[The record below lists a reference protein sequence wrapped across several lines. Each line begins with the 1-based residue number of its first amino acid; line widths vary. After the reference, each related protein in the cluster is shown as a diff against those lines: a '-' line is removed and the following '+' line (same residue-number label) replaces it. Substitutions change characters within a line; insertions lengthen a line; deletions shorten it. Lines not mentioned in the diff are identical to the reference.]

1 MVTINRHRDTFSLSR
16 FQDKNKSLLLTVN
29 KVINLYFCSHYMNKS
44 CFIFFFTLLFF
55 ISSCS
60 NDKTNRIKVIGVS
73 QCSDDAWRRAMN
85 SEMKRE
91 ASFNPGIEVRI
102 KTAHDSNQKQIN
114 DIERLIADK
123 VDLIIVSPNE
133 AIPLTP
139 VIEKAM
145 LEGIPVVLVDRKIS
159 SGKYTAF
166 VGADNYQIGKEVGVY
181 AANMLNGKGNIAE
194 IRGLN
199 GSTPAFERHSG
210 FMSVI
215 SKYPGIQVIY
225 QNDGGWL
232 RKEAK
237 VRMTEALH
245 KNIPIDLVFAH
256 NDEMAAGAHEALTVL
271 SGIKKPVLLGID
283 ALPGTE
289 GGIQKVIS
297 GILDAT
303 FIYPT
308 GGEKAIQTAV
318 QILNNE
324 PFERDNILYTAVVDR
339 TNARVLKLQTD
350 QIIQHQNRISLLNSV
365 LNQNLARY
373 SSQRILLFGLFLIL
387 FLISVLLVL
396 LIRAYS
402 SKNKSN
408 KILESQNIAINNQ
421 KEELSE
427 QRDQLIVLS
436 KNLEEATQ
444 AKLVFFTNISHEFR
458 TPLTLILGPL
468 DSLEKES
475 LSTEGNRLIRL
486 MRKNVHVLLKL
497 IDQIIDFRK
506 YENGKMQLYFTFTD
520 LKLFVSQIC
529 DSFIEFG
536 KKKHIHFSFT
546 ASAEDFTLWFDSD
559 KMEKI
564 CYNLLSNA
572 FKFTSE
578 NGRIDVHLAKIS
590 VNDEPYAQLTVTDN
604 GPGISDHHARS
615 IFDRFYKVDS
625 RASGSGI
632 GLHLTKVLVE
642 MHNGDISIKS
652 EEGKGSIFT
661 VQIPFKQKEIPVVEQ
676 YPTLSSH
683 AVNEDDLLILESE
696 EDISAIVNLQTD
708 KPLVLI
714 VEDNFDVRT
723 YIKSLLTDS
732 FEIIEAPNGQI
743 GLLRAMKYVP
753 ELIISDV
760 SMDVLDGFELCRQIK
775 ENLSTSHIPV
785 ILLTALAQDE
795 QRVIG
800 FESGADAYISK
811 PFNESLLKIRVRK
824 LIENRE
830 KVKEYFQKNL
840 TFGERRENV
849 ADIDKSFITRF
860 RKIIED
866 KLIDNDLNVDEIG
879 KSLGLSRVQLY
890 RKIKSLTNYA
900 PNELVRIIR
909 LKASEQLMI
918 NTEKSISEIAYETG
932 FSSPSYFT
940 KCFKEYFN
948 ESPTEFIKRIK

>member
-1 MVTINRHRDTFSLSR
+1 MKR
-16 FQDKNKSLLLTVN
+16 FFLIVSLLILIV
-29 KVINLYFCSHYMNKS
+29 F
-44 CFIFFFTLLFF
+44 
-55 ISSCS
+55 SSCTGD
-60 NDKTNRIKVIGVS
+60 NANQQKVIGVS
-73 QCSDDAWRRAMN
+73 QCSDDAWRRTMN

-91 ASFNPGIEVRI
+91 ASFNPGIEIRI
-102 KTAHDSNQKQIN
+102 KTAHDSNQKQIR
-114 DIERLIADK
+114 DIERFIADK

-166 VGADNYQIGKEVGVY
+166 VGADNFQIGKEVGVY
-181 AANMLNGKGNIAE
+181 TANLLNGKGNVAE
-194 IRGLN
+194 IRGLD
-199 GSTPAFERHSG
+199 GSTPALERHSG

-215 SKYPGIQVIY
+215 DKYPGIHIVY
-225 QNDGGWL
+225 QSDGGWL
-232 RKEAK
+232 RKQAK
-237 VRMTEALH
+237 EKMTEALGR
-245 KNIPIDLVFAH
+245 KIPIDLVFAH
-256 NDEMAAGAHEALTVL
+256 NDEMATGAQEALTVF
-271 SGIKKPVLLGID
+271 SGIKKPILLGID

-289 GGIQKVIS
+289 GGIQKVIN
-297 GILDAT
+297 GVLDAT

-318 QILNNE
+318 HILNNE
-324 PFERDNILYTAVVDR
+324 PFVRDNILYTAVVDK

-350 QIIQHQNRISLLNSV
+350 QILQHQSRISQLN
-365 LNQNLARY
+365 LILDKNLAKY
-373 SSQRILLFGLFLIL
+373 STQRFFLFSALLVL
-387 FLISVLLVL
+387 FLISILLIL

-402 SKNKSN
+402 GKNKSN
-408 KILESQNIAINNQ
+408 KILESQNIAINKQ

-427 QRDQLIVLS
+427 QRDQLIAIS

-468 DSLEKES
+468 DSMEKES
-475 LSTEGNRLIRL
+475 LSTDGRRLIQL

-506 YENGKMQLYFTFTD
+506 YENGKMQMYFTFSD

-529 DSFIEFG
+529 DSFAEFG

-546 ASAEDFTLWFDSD
+546 ASDDDYTLWFDSD

-578 NGRIDVHLAKIS
+578 NGKIEVHLKKTELL
-590 VNDEPYAQLTVTDN
+590 DESFAQLTVTDT
-604 GPGISDHHARS
+604 GVGISEHHAQS

-625 RASGSGI
+625 RAAGSGI

-642 MHNGDISIKS
+642 LHNGNISINS
-652 EEGKGSIFT
+652 EEGKGSTFT
-661 VQIPFKQKEIPVVEQ
+661 VLIPFKQKEIPIVEQ
-676 YPTLSSH
+676 FPVLNSYS
-683 AVNEDDLLILESE
+683 VKEDDMLILESE
-696 EDISAIVNLQTD
+696 EEISENVNLQTD

-714 VEDNFDVRT
+714 VEDNVDVRV
-723 YIKSLLTDS
+723 YIKSLLEENY
-732 FEIIEAPNGQI
+732 EIIEAPDGQK
-743 GLLRAMKYVP
+743 GLLKAMKFVP

-760 SMDVLDGFELCRQIK
+760 SMDVMDGFELCKQIK

-785 ILLTALAQDE
+785 ILLTAYALDE
-795 QRVIG
+795 QRAMG
-800 FESGADAYISK
+800 FESGADAYIPK
-811 PFNESLLKIRVRK
+811 PFNESLLQIRVRK

-830 KVKEYFQKNL
+830 KIKTYFQKNL
-840 TFGERRENV
+840 TFGERKEHV
-849 ADIDKSFITRF
+849 AEIDKSFITKF

-866 KLIDNDLNVDEIG
+866 KLIDSDLNVDEIG
-879 KSLGLSRVQLY
+879 RSLGLSRVQLY

-909 LKASEQLMI
+909 LKASEQLLI
-918 NTEKSISEIAYETG
+918 KTEKSISEIAYETG

-948 ESPTEFIKRIK
+948 ESPTDYIKRIR